1 MGGHKKKILSGY
13 TLFQCDSVIQGL
25 QCDFFLTDN
34 ILSLPQKSGLFI
46 FASQVVQS
54 IDKGIWIAV
63 GCQNGTLVIQTQVNP
78 ASVSA
83 GLFANGAKVVMACKK
98 SYGLNTYMY
107 QMAHLH

>member
-1 MGGHKKKILSGY
+1 MGIKKKYYQDIHFFFLHTGY
-13 TLFQCDSVIQGL
+13 EEGL